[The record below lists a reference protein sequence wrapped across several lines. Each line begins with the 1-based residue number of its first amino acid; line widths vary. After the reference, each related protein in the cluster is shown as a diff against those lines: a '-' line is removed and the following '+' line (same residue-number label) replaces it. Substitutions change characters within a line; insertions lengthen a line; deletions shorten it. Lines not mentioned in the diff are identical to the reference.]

1 MKINTTQLKQVFCRK
16 SPAIAEDE
24 RFYLVENADN
34 FAFSTYGRL
43 YNLKAH
49 KQVIPTFIPH
59 IGEAY
64 PICWN
69 TGETSVISIEHL
81 IALVFFGGKKDI
93 RFGQPYFSDEK
104 KRWRI
109 EDLHLLCGKKQYVE
123 YLLSKIRHREA
134 KYAKSKKHHEYVGG
148 MNLTRSQASRIYQNA
163 KGRALRE
170 NTKKSKP
177 HYANTTMAQN
187 LIENPN
193 EFYSW
198 LLNSQYY
205 HPLGLELDKDIMSF
219 GESNTYEIGKMAL
232 VPRYINDF
240 FRETNSELGY
250 RIRLVNK
257 NGKKSFVLRNNDNV
271 KIECDTYDE
280 ALQVGRKNKAE
291 KIRDMVEKEKKDGYI
306 PSYILKAMSKWATL
320 CEKGKIKMWEPDA
333 KTKRKMR
340 RISNEK

>member
-1 MKINTTQLKQVFCRK
+1 MQINTSKLKQVFCRK

-24 RFYLVENADN
+24 RFYLVDNAHD
-34 FAFSTYGRL
+34 FALSTYGRL
-43 YNLKAH
+43 YDLRLHQKV
-49 KQVIPTFIPH
+49 KPTFIPH

-64 PICWN
+64 PIRWN
-69 TGETSVISIEHL
+69 TGETSVVSIEHL
-81 IALVFFGGKKDI
+81 ISLVFFGGKKDI
-93 RFGQPYFSDEK
+93 RFGQPNFADET

-109 EDLHLLCGKKQYVE
+109 EDLHLLYGKKQYVE

-134 KYAKSKKHHEYVGG
+134 RYADRKKHHEYVGG
-148 MNLTRSQASRIYQNA
+148 MNLTRNQAARMYQNA

-177 HYANTTMAQN
+177 HYANTTMARN
-187 LIENPN
+187 LIENPD

-198 LLNSQYY
+198 LLNNQYY

-219 GESNTYEIGKMAL
+219 GKSNTYEIGKMAL

-257 NGKKSFVLRNNDNV
+257 NGKKSFVLRNNDNE
-271 KIECDTYDE
+271 KIECATYDE
-280 ALQVGRKNKAE
+280 ALQIGRKNKAE
-291 KIRDMVEKEKKDGYI
+291 KIRDMVEKEKKD
-306 PSYILKAMSKWATL
+306 A
-320 CEKGKIKMWEPDA
+320 
-333 KTKRKMR
+333 MR
-340 RISNEK
+340 RSLQSMRDMQNTE